1 MYAAAM
7 QHAAL
12 LDALADT
19 IRSIEHTESFS
30 VEQSIDQ
37 HAVAA
42 EALGIS
48 REALRS
54 VLVRC
59 AAEAARRGAAETQ
72 GSTRTHRR
80 ITIVGGDGQ
89 MGRLLGSRLAAMGH
103 TIRSLGESDWPDAPR
118 LLGDAHLV
126 LLCVPIDAMQS
137 VIAQTAPHLVSGAV
151 LADICSLKEAP
162 VRAMLDAHAGPVL
175 GLHPMFGPGVGSLLA
190 QRIVVCP
197 GREADAAAWLLDDLR
212 ADGATL
218 IESTPREHDHMM
230 LIVQAMRHFAT
241 IVFGRFLASE
251 GVDAER
257 TRAFASPVYTLEL
270 GMVERLFAQ
279 DAALYAD
286 IILAS
291 ADRRAAAGRLATCA
305 RETASLVEAA
315 DRDELIALFE
325 RIRHG
330 LQSEPERAL
339 RESAFAIDALG
350 ALLAAERLQD
360 H

>member
-1 MYAAAM
+1 ME
-7 QHAAL
+7 HAAL
-12 LDALADT
+12 LDALAHT
-19 IRSIEHTESFS
+19 VRSIERTDTFS
-30 VEQSIDQ
+30 VERCVDQ
-37 HAVAA
+37 HAAGA
-42 EALGIS
+42 EALGLS
-48 REALRS
+48 REAIRS
-54 VLVRC
+54 VIVRC
-59 AAEAARRGAAETQ
+59 AAEAARRGASDAHN
-72 GSTRTHRR
+72 STRTCRT
-80 ITIVGGDGQ
+80 IAIVGGNGQ
-89 MGRLLGSRLAAMGH
+89 MGRLLGGRLAAMGH
-103 TIRSLGESDWPDAPR
+103 TIRTLAEHDWPDAPR

-137 VIAQTAPHLVSGAV
+137 VIAQTAQHLGPGAV
-151 LADICSLKEAP
+151 LADICSLKQEP
-162 VRAMLDAHAGPVL
+162 VRAMLDAHVGPVL

-197 GREADAAAWLLDDLR
+197 GRDADAAEWLLADLR

-218 IESTPREHDHMM
+218 IEASPQEHDHMM

-291 ADRRAAAGRLATCA
+291 ADRRAAAGRLAACA
-305 RETASLVEAA
+305 RDTASLVEAA

-360 H
+360 G